1 MNGILG
7 CVGTILA
14 LIVLVFVLTHIS
26 EIWAWLEGLF

>member
-7 CVGTILA
+7 CIGTILT
-14 LIVLVFVLTHIS
+14 LIVLFFVVTHIS